1 MSPAN
6 KPPIQRRLKSI
17 EGHVRGIIRM
27 ADEDA
32 YCIDVIQQ
40 VRAVQAALDRVTDLI
55 LEDHLNSCLVTA
67 IRGEDPDARERV
79 LSEVLDVFQA
89 APRRRS

>member
-6 KPPIQRRLKSI
+6 KATIQRRLKSI
-17 EGHVRGIIRM
+17 EGHVRGITRM
-27 ADEDA
+27 ADEGA

-40 VRAVQAALDRVTDLI
+40 VRAVQAALDKVTELI

-89 APRRRS
+89 SPRRRG

>member
-1 MSPAN
+1 MSPD
-6 KPPIQRRLKSI
+6 KKVSVQRRLKSI
-17 EGHVRGIIRM
+17 EGHVRGITRM
-27 ADEDA
+27 ADEGA

-40 VRAVQAALDRVTDLI
+40 VRAVQAALDKVTELI
-55 LEDHLNSCLVTA
+55 LEDHLSSCLVTA

-89 APRRRS
+89 SPRRRV

>member
-1 MSPAN
+1 MNAASKPAL
-6 KPPIQRRLKSI
+6 QRRLKSI
-17 EGHVRGIIRM
+17 EGHVRGIARM
-27 ADEDA
+27 ADDDA

-40 VRAVQAALDRVTDLI
+40 IRAVQAALDRVTDLI

-67 IRGEDPDARERV
+67 IRGEDADARERV